1 MNWLI
6 KEESQKHKL
15 GIEGASVRL
24 DQGYLFISK
33 GSVTSSYRINRHS
46 LQHGKFGKVLS
57 VEYYEGTVLKFG
69 RFELI
74 PDIPGIE
81 ERLEQALSG
90 PQDFLSPMT
99 GKVLSVNIKVG
110 DIIKASDKIMVV
122 EAMKM
127 ENPIKL
133 EEDAEILSV
142 HSDVG
147 AMVDAD
153 QILFK
158 WQRPS

>member
-6 KEESQKHKL
+6 KEGDQKHRIEL
-15 GIEGASVRL
+15 GDTSVSLER
-24 DQGYLFISK
+24 GYLLMK
-33 GSVTSSYRINRHS
+33 KNNVTSSYRINRHS

-57 VEYYEGTVLKFG
+57 VEYYEGTILKFG

-99 GKVLSVNIKVG
+99 GKVLAVDVKPG
-110 DIIKASDKIMVV
+110 DIIKASDKIMVI

-142 HSDVG
+142 LSETG
-147 AMVDAD
+147 AMVEAD
-153 QILFK
+153 QVLFK

>member
-6 KEESQKHKL
+6 KSGDQKH
-15 GIEGASVRL
+15 EASLNGSKVRMER
-24 DQGYLFISK
+24 GYLLIEK
-33 GSVTSSYRINRHS
+33 DNITNSYRINRHN
-46 LQHGKFGKVLS
+46 LQHGKFGKVLT
-57 VEYYEGTVLKFG
+57 VEYYEGVVLKFG

-99 GKVLSVNIKVG
+99 GKVLSVSVKPG
-110 DIIKASDKIMVV
+110 DLIKASDPIMVV

-133 EEDAEILSV
+133 EEDAQILSV
-142 HSDVG
+142 HTEVA

>member
-1 MNWLI
+1 MKWLI
-6 KEESQKHKL
+6 KDEKQKHKL
-15 GIEGASVRL
+15 DLTGTSVNLER
-24 DQGYLFISK
+24 GYLLLSK
-33 GSVTSSYRINRHS
+33 DNVTSSYRINRYS

-57 VEYYEGTVLKFG
+57 VEYYEGTILKFG

-90 PQDFLSPMT
+90 PQEFLSPMT
-99 GKVLSVNIKVG
+99 GKVLAVNIKPG
-110 DIIKASDKIMVV
+110 DIIKASEVIMVV

-142 HSDVG
+142 HSEAG

-153 QILFK
+153 QTLFQ
-158 WQRPS
+158 WRRPS